1 MYSLV
6 VCTAWAGAP
15 VALGRWGARS
25 ILCRIYLLFFI
36 LGGGGDIGLG
46 VRCNI

>member
-15 VALGRWGARS
+15 VVLGRWGARS

-36 LGGGGDIGLG
+36 LGGGDIGLG